1 MVTFNGLR
9 QMAEMRRFQPSNP
22 NPSSA
27 DHYAQLYNVEQ
38 SSSYAHQ
45 YPYYLHQTHNHTLV
59 EPPILPPGIDS
70 YAAINSYPP
79 THVGLESQVAVSY
92 GHHVAQIGALT
103 AAAYYQDTGNSG
115 QSCAA
120 KESICQ
126 FGADHTSYTAA
137 IKSLNKEPEVPTSLT
152 PMVWNNWNH
161 PSANDPTKIFL
172 TKPNVM
178 QAICCEVCKIEC
190 NSKDVYYQHILGK
203 KHKSNLKKQEESR
216 IDFNFPTTTIMQSN
230 PGTSEI
236 GNMPYEATFRLNGAQ
251 TLLAAYPNL
260 LGWIKPKTHCPAVN
274 GNWREGV
281 KKTKIVQSAWCEIC
295 KIDCNSKDVLDN
307 HKLGKKHK
315 KNLEKLEESKAQA
328 SALTAKDPMIGP
340 KENPAADKGKAVRVQ
355 ESKKKGAPSLGPGDV
370 LETKRRKL
378 MEGGVAADAVSVC
391 TVCNVVVNSQT
402 VFAYHL
408 AGQKHVNMVEK
419 QAEAA
424 AAAGTANPPGPGVV
438 FAA

>member
-126 FGADHTSYTAA
+126 FGADHTSYTA
-137 IKSLNKEPEVPTSLT
+137 
-152 PMVWNNWNH
+152 
-161 PSANDPTKIFL
+161 
-172 TKPNVM
+172 
-178 QAICCEVCKIEC
+178 AICCEVCKIEC